1 MESDKFE
8 FFEQGYDGFARQLPE
23 NCVEYILVV
32 LDEQLEARQL
42 FSALGTVRK
51 PALQVP
57 DRLAGGYIWQR
68 DALQLELKSERGL
81 VYLHGSSHYGD
92 AVEDE
97 WLIVYLLRE
106 LTKSFDNLWVR
117 VFDSDGEFLLV
128 EAANVLPSWLSPEI
142 DTNRTWVSQGKL
154 HIIPLPPGQA
164 EKSPLSLEE
173 AVGHL
178 KATPGTLIHS
188 PFIEAEAFYR
198 LEKYPQ
204 QITESMHHAL
214 VTVPRKLAYM
224 LHKQPAA
231 ISPAVEAFYLRDPVS
246 MKHLVSP
253 SSKLRFPPQDLVTL
267 SVKFTKVLF
276 AQLKS
281 QRFSTPPA
289 WAPLMELAESETTAA
304 EESRT
309 RFVRLEMGVK
319 LTSGFEMLASS
330 ADKKNSRV
338 AREFAILLQ
347 DVEEDGDE
355 ALPTDAVIQ
364 SWPEAGRDD
373 NESWMDIN
381 FEDFENE
388 LNGKREGRKHKQAG
402 FGDASVQA
410 DLQKIVSRFESFL
423 NDGTAGP
430 EGAELGDMDEDDD
443 MTDSDDTDFS
453 EDEDKEISFDEEQF
467 SKMMR
472 EMMGMPTKEETTQ
485 RTASAS
491 NGSQLQKNVES
502 GSEDEEEEINQLTAQ
517 MQAELN
523 SHGALQLEPKK
534 QQAKALKEKRAATV
548 LDGSGKAYT
557 EADAESG
564 DEEID
569 IDYNLAK
576 NLLESFKSQG
586 GTAGPAG
593 NILGMM
599 GMRLPRDDEDEA

>member
-1 MESDKFE
+1 MDSDKFE
-8 FFEQGYDGFARQLPE
+8 FFEQGHDGFPRQLPE

-32 LDEQLEARQL
+32 LDEQLEGRKL
-42 FSALGTVRK
+42 LSALETVRK
-51 PALQVP
+51 TAMQTA
-57 DRLAGGYIWQR
+57 DRLTKGYIWQR
-68 DALQLELKSERGL
+68 DAFQLAIKNERGL
-81 VYLHGSSHYGD
+81 VYLHGSSYYGD

-97 WLIVYLLRE
+97 WLIAYLLRE

-117 VFDSDGEFLLV
+117 VFDSEGEFLLV

-142 DTNRTWVSQGKL
+142 DTNRTWVNQEKL
-154 HIIPLPPGQA
+154 HIIPLPPGQV
-164 EKSPLSLEE
+164 EKKPLTLEE

-178 KATPGTLIHS
+178 KADPASLIHS

-204 QITESMHHAL
+204 QITESMHHSL
-214 VTVPRKLAYM
+214 VTVPRKLAYI
-224 LHKQPAA
+224 LHEKPTA

-246 MKHLVSP
+246 MKSLVSP
-253 SSKLRFPPQDLVTL
+253 SGELRFPPQDLVTV

-281 QRFSTPPA
+281 QRFLTPPA
-289 WAPLMELAESETTAA
+289 WTPIVELAESETTAT
-304 EESRT
+304 EESQK
-309 RFVRLEMGVK
+309 RFARLEMGVK

-338 AREFAILLQ
+338 AREFAILLE

-355 ALPTDAVIQ
+355 ALPTDAGIQ

-373 NESWMDIN
+373 DESWMDIN
-381 FEDFENE
+381 FEDFEKE
-388 LNGKREGRKHKQAG
+388 LDGKREGRKHKQAG
-402 FGDASVQA
+402 FGDASAQA

-430 EGAELGDMDEDDD
+430 EGAELDDMDEDD
-443 MTDSDDTDFS
+443 MTDSDDTELS

-472 EMMGMPTKEETTQ
+472 EMMGMPTKEEASQ

-491 NGSQLQKNVES
+491 KDSRLPEHVES
-502 GSEDEEEEINQLTAQ
+502 GSEDEEEDIKQLTAQ
-517 MQAELN
+517 MEAELN
-523 SHGALQLEPKK
+523 SHGALQLEPRK
-534 QQAKALKEKRAATV
+534 QQAKALKGKGPATNSG
-548 LDGSGKAYT
+548 GSGKA
-557 EADAESG
+557 EAEAESG

-586 GTAGPAG
+586 GTAGPAS